1 MHQMRMSVS
10 KEELTP
16 GSDQMKARASKAML
30 RMGKQL
36 LTPLEAANLIAGNRN
51 ELVESTSSEDD
62 DDVFFIDVRT
72 RQQRLDH
79 EIIPGGVKGLTPM
92 GSINVPLDDMV
103 TMTPEAL
110 RALLC
115 GQESS
120 SGAGSL
126 PNRRRPILLTCT
138 AGPKSCVAW
147 DFLTGESSGTG
158 LAAEDVFVIDGG
170 IRAWAG
176 LGFPTDPVPQ
186 APQ

>member
-1 MHQMRMSVS
+1 LAKIYEKYVILSIFRPKVLNDLTTEMVRFSGLSLIATSLMGSSFGYGTAFSYFKPAYLNKFSSNFLQLGCFRSHSSPIMTRSLLFQDRQDMHQMRMSVS

-79 EIIPGGVKGLTPM
+79 EIIPGGVKVLT
-92 GSINVPLDDMV
+92 
-103 TMTPEAL
+103 
-110 RALLC
+110 
-115 GQESS
+115 
-120 SGAGSL
+120 
-126 PNRRRPILLTCT
+126 
-138 AGPKSCVAW
+138 
-147 DFLTGESSGTG
+147 
-158 LAAEDVFVIDGG
+158 
-170 IRAWAG
+170 
-176 LGFPTDPVPQ
+176 
-186 APQ
+186 